1 MSDQHK
7 SLKQIM
13 AFRLEKLDTLRKAG
27 VDPYPVKFNPSH
39 SSESIKSNYDEL
51 EGKAVKIAGRI
62 MAIRKMGKAS
72 IIFISGRPETI

>member
-39 SSESIKSNYDEL
+39 SSESIK
-51 EGKAVKIAGRI
+51 
-62 MAIRKMGKAS
+62 
-72 IIFISGRPETI
+72 